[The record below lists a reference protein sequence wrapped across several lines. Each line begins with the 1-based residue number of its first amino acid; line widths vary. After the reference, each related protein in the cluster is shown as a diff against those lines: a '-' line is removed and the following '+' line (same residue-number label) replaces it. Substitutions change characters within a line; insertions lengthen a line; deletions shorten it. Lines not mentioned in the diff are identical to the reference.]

1 MHEEVA
7 QIDHLPPGDRVML
20 VGDLGGNVVC
30 GFADNSQVVNDGVE
44 EFFVVFERLEIDIG
58 SKALDP
64 AIASRMSWTL

>member
-1 MHEEVA
+1 
-7 QIDHLPPGDRVML
+7 ML